1 MKAVA
6 KLTAAKTEDKATGH
20 LKVRMTH
27 KTVYSGQNDSFRM
40 GNTRELGETIHF
52 MMHLEKQMKLVGGG
66 AQF

>member
-27 KTVYSGQNDSFRM
+27 KTVYSGQNDCFRM
-40 GNTRELGETIHF
+40 GNT
-52 MMHLEKQMKLVGGG
+52 
-66 AQF
+66 